1 MARSKDS
8 SRPTPTN
15 VAEPETT
22 VVTTPAAHVA
32 KKGTRPEDARMPV
45 VKTIGYGFQHILSM
59 FGGVIAVPIIIGG
72 AAGVTPAQQALLVA
86 CALFVSGAA
95 TILQTL
101 GLPFFGSQLPLV
113 QGISFAAVSTMTTII
128 GNSGGGETGLRTVFG
143 SVIVAALI
151 GLAISPFF
159 SRIVRFFPPVVT
171 GSIITVIGLSLMP
184 VAAGWITGQATI
196 TVDGVSEPNPNY
208 GAPASIGLALATLAI
223 VLILSKIPSLSR
235 LAILLGLFLGTLLA
249 FAVGSASFANVGSA
263 RPLALPQPFAFGLPI
278 FEIGAI
284 ISMTIVILVIMVE
297 TTADVLAVG
306 EVVGTRVDSR
316 RVGDGLR
323 ADMFASA
330 VAPVLNS
337 FPATAFAQNVGLVA
351 LTGIKSRFAVAAG
364 GGILL
369 LLGLSPWLAAVVG
382 VIPLPVLGGAGIVLF
397 GTVAA
402 SGIRT
407 LSKVDYAGNN
417 NLVVVAVA
425 VAFGLIPVVAGSFW
439 DRFPDWFVTIFHSGI
454 SAASIVAVL
463 LNLFF
468 NVLRSSETPESRSG
482 LAAAP
487 PRLVS
492 EDEAAVLSGGGAYR
506 SGSPDTAGVDILDE
520 KRLEEIREQLRQEL
534 REEQRAGK
542 RRDDH

>member
-1 MARSKDS
+1 MATLRSTSNTTGTGFDGARS
-8 SRPTPTN
+8 R
-15 VAEPETT
+15 
-22 VVTTPAAHVA
+22 
-32 KKGTRPEDARMPV
+32 RPEDARLPV
-45 VKTIGYGFQHILSM
+45 AKTLGFGLQHILSM

-72 AAGVTPAQQALLVA
+72 AAGLEPAQQALLVS

-101 GLPFFGSQLPLV
+101 GIPFFGSQLPLV

-128 GNSGGGETGLRTVFG
+128 ASSGGGETGVRTVLG
-143 SVIVAALI
+143 SVLVAALV
-151 GLAISPFF
+151 GLVISPFF

-184 VAAGWITGQATI
+184 VAAGWITGQAMIRVGGELT
-196 TVDGVSEPNPNY
+196 PNPDY
-208 GAPASIGLALATLAI
+208 GDPAAIGLALGTLLI
-223 VLILSKIPSLSR
+223 VLVLSKIPTVSR
-235 LAILLGLFLGTLLA
+235 LAVLLGLLLGTVVA
-249 FAVGSASFANVGSA
+249 FAVGRATFANVGSA
-263 RPLALPQPFAFGLPI
+263 APFAFPQPFAFGMPL

-297 TTADVLAVG
+297 TTADILAVG

-323 ADMFASA
+323 ADMVASA
-330 VAPVLNS
+330 IAPVFNS

-369 LLGLSPWLAAVVG
+369 LLGLSPVLAAVIG

-417 NLVVVAVA
+417 NMVIVAVA
-425 VAFGLIPVVAGSFW
+425 IAFGLIPVVASAFW
-439 DRFPDWFVTIFHSGI
+439 DQFPAWFITIFHSGI

-463 LNLFF
+463 LNIFF
-468 NVLRSSETPESRSG
+468 NVLLPGTPVNPSD
-482 LAAAP
+482 AAAGP
-487 PRLVS
+487 AVLVS
-492 EDEAAVLSGGGAYR
+492 EDEAEVLSHGGGYR
-506 SGSPDTAGVDILDE
+506 AGAPDTAGVHI
-520 KRLEEIREQLRQEL
+520 LEEKH
-534 REEQRAGK
+534 A
-542 RRDDH
+542 DDPHAQ